1 MYSDPKFVTDRLSY
15 AVSVIGFGADPDGI
29 EDSSAAFAAAIAVC
43 RERNYSTLHVPAGVY
58 ELRTFTNNI
67 GWLLE
72 GLSGLCI
79 RGDGIFRSGSADQVG
94 TRIRFKTTTADQI
107 GISIKGSEAIRFENV
122 LIQGAVDKNVATP
135 VIGVRVE
142 SVPAAGMEPAKRAS
156 GIQFHNCSFLWCEI
170 AVQTANTEANSEL
183 AFYDCLFN
191 SNHIG
196 FQTLS
201 SGSIAHRFIGCV
213 GGGSAGLDDDPYQGM
228 DVMFDLVD
236 GGNITVVGFGGQNML
251 NLVRVGAGSGSVGWN
266 LLHNIRL
273 EQFGNGG
280 TNTWGNEFRIR
291 LYEAA
296 EASSAT
302 SGQRTEFD
310 GIVITPPGAGEV
322 PETGASRFSI
332 LDGHTVVVRNASR
345 AASYQLASPTAP
357 LLEFKSTGGTAGGT
371 FRAFNVTVPL
381 DARLDR
387 TTVPALGRY
396 SFHECNNDNVPYPDR
411 LHPPLYGPN
420 YLMDVEYHCWAVG
433 DALVGVNAFSPATG
447 NDVVVVDPSSTSRSG
462 VIECKTT
469 VNGHATLISHTGAM
483 RPGASTWR
491 FQASVRVTATVDGR
505 GDPEFE
511 VRLGFGDKADAEPDN
526 GVYFRYRNG
535 VNGDRWEAV
544 MRWDGGTE
552 SAIDTDEPKDED
564 WHTFEIE
571 VDEAGGTATFYID
584 GNRIVT
590 QPADT
595 PSANSET
602 GLMPLQFVRVGGT
615 GTKSAEIDYYKYQI
629 RPANVGEMF
638 PE

>member
-1 MYSDPKFVTDRLSY
+1 MT
-15 AVSVIGFGADPDGI
+15 G
-29 EDSSAAFAAAIAVC
+29 
-43 RERNYSTLHVPAGVY
+43 
-58 ELRTFTNNI
+58 
-67 GWLLE
+67 
-72 GLSGLCI
+72 
-79 RGDGIFRSGSADQVG
+79 
-94 TRIRFKTTTADQI
+94 TADRI
-107 GISIKGSEAIRFENV
+107 GIGIKGSEAIRFENLV
-122 LIQGAVDKNVATP
+122 IQGAASNASMTP

-142 SVPAAGMEPAKRAS
+142 SVPAMGMEPAKRAS
-156 GIQFHNCSFLWCEI
+156 GIQFHNCAFLWCEI
-170 AVQTANTEANSEL
+170 AVQTANSEANGEL
-183 AFYDCLFN
+183 SFYDCLFN

-201 SGSIAHRFIGCV
+201 GGAIAHKFIGCV
-213 GGGSAGLDDDPYQGM
+213 GGGSAGVDADPYQGM
-228 DVMFDLVD
+228 NVMFDLVG

-251 NLVRVGAGSGSVGWN
+251 SLVRVGAGSGDVGWN

-273 EQFGNGG
+273 EQFGNGDD
-280 TNTWGNEFRIR
+280 NNWGNDNRIR
-291 LYEAA
+291 LYDASAA
-296 EASSAT
+296 STAS

-310 GIVITPPGAGEV
+310 GIVITPPGAGSV
-322 PETGASRFSI
+322 NPGGASRFAL

-357 LLEFKSTGGTAGGT
+357 LLEFKSSGGTAGGT

-387 TTVPALGRY
+387 TMVPALGRY

-433 DALVGVNAFSPATG
+433 DALVGVNASSPAAG
-447 NDVVVVDPSSTSRSG
+447 NDVEVVDPSNTNRAG

-469 VNGHATLISHTGAM
+469 VSGHATLISHTGAM

-491 FQASVRVTATVDGR
+491 FQGSVRVTATPSGGVEGLQ
-505 GDPEFE
+505 FA
-511 VRLGFGDKADAEPDN
+511 VRLGFGDSASGEPAN
-526 GVYFRYRNG
+526 GVYFRYQNA

-544 MRWDGGTE
+544 MRWNGGTE
-552 SAIDTDEPKDED
+552 SAIDTGKDKDEE

-571 VDEAGGTATFYID
+571 VDEAGSTATFYID
-584 GNRIVT
+584 GERITT
-590 QPADT
+590 QPTAT
-595 PSANSET
+595 PTSASAT
-602 GLMPLQFVRVGGT
+602 GLMPLQFVRIAGS

-629 RPANVGEMF
+629 TPTSVGDMF